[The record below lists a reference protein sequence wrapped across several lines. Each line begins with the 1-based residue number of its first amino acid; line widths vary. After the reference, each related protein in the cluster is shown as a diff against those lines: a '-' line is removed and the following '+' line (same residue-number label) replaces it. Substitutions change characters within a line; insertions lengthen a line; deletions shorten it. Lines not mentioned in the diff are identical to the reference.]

1 VLLAKF
7 FVKSQSGCSLGYF
20 QNFLKDMAPPVYGD
34 LGKQARDVFGKVS
47 WEKQKNIPVPY

>member
-20 QNFLKDMAPPVYGD
+20 QNFLKAMAPPVYGD